1 VALIKNKLINIE
13 NLGVKIDKNNK
24 KLNDGYSEKSEPL
37 YIELAKI
44 VKQFPEKTPAEILYS
59 VDDVP
64 AFMGDY
70 DTTIHILNIKID
82 DAIKRLEVASYM
94 QDRNSIQTEINNWKY
109 VIEKLEK
116 NREEFENANTMYE
129 EYKKKHSGV
138 IEIIFSQEVK
148 NEIVRFNVFLSNAFG
163 MAGHPFEEDI
173 VREIKDRFI
182 FAMRKDMGTL

>member
-1 VALIKNKLINIE
+1 MALIKNNLINIE

-24 KLNDGYSEKSEPL
+24 KLNDGYSEKREPL

-44 VKQFPEKTPAEILYS
+44 VKQFPERTPAEILYS